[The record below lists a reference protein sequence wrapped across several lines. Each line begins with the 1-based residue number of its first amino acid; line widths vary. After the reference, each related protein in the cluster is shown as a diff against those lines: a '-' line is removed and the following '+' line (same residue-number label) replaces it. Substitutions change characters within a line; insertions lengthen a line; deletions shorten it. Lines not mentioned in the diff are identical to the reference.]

1 MRRQC
6 AWFGCSAV
14 ATATYTFDSSACTV
28 WLDYPFEGGARA
40 GELCDRHARSLT
52 PPRGWRLEDR
62 RSVPASDSAPGDI
75 PDDFRHKITDEV
87 LDDSADDAPGT
98 DAAAD
103 RAPFDS
109 EAELRNLL
117 DAHTP
122 LLARAFRSSGT
133 V

>member
-1 MRRQC
+1 M
-6 AWFGCSAV
+6 

-28 WLDYPFEGGARA
+28 WLDHPFEGSARA

-52 PPRGWRLEDR
+52 PPRGWRLEDL
-62 RSVPASDSAPGDI
+62 RSPSASDSARPEIRDEI
-75 PDDFRHKITDEV
+75 RDEVADEV
-87 LDDSADDAPGT
+87 LDDSAAETPGAGA
-98 DAAAD
+98 DAD
-103 RAPFDS
+103 RAVFDS
-109 EAELRNLL
+109 EAELRLLL